1 VNRLHDW
8 HYTDVPG
15 LDTVIFSPEVM
26 MGLRR
31 AQIDGDELRTVL
43 ALGTDVRARTDHTVI
58 GREYKGVHLVFRTW
72 PSLPGSAAVCVNGYR
87 VKP

>member
-1 VNRLHDW
+1 MLKLHDW

-26 MGLRR
+26 QGFRR

-43 ALGTDVRARTDHTVI
+43 AFGKDVRARTDHTVI
-58 GREYKGVHLVFRTW
+58 GREYKGVRLIFRTW
-72 PSLPGSAAVCVNGYR
+72 PGLEGAAAVCVNGYR
-87 VKP
+87 VAT